1 MEAVLAFGILWVA
14 CAILIVILSDK
25 WSTLALLALNLL
37 IAAFLLTENDLT
49 GALVKAALGVASPL
63 IILLAVARTKQPQPR
78 FGTLPL
84 ISVALLTLALSYLVA
99 FSTQSQFPPG
109 RITES
114 YVLIA
119 LFGIAFLILVS
130 QRSILK
136 LLLGILVLENIGTLL
151 IAWGENTVLLSI
163 VAEVFVVLIAL
174 TIALIAL
181 MDFAEYGSIDGSK
194 LTNLRG

>member
-1 MEAVLAFGILWVA
+1 METVLAFGILWVI

-49 GALVKAALGVASPL
+49 GVLVKAALGIASPL
-63 IILLAVARTKQPQPR
+63 IILLAVARTKQPEPR

-84 ISVALLTLALSYLVA
+84 ILVALLTLALSYLVA

-114 YVLIA
+114 YVLVA

-151 IAWGENTVLLSI
+151 IAWGENTALLSI
-163 VAEVFVVLIAL
+163 VAEVFVVLITL

-181 MDFAEYGSIDGSK
+181 MDFAEYGSVDGSK

>member
-1 MEAVLAFGILWVA
+1 METVLAFGILWVI

-49 GALVKAALGVASPL
+49 GALVKAALGIASPL

-151 IAWGENTVLLSI
+151 IAWGENTALLSI
-163 VAEVFVVLIAL
+163 VAEVFVVLITL

-181 MDFAEYGSIDGSK
+181 MDFAEYGSIDGSN

>member
-1 MEAVLAFGILWVA
+1 METVLAFGILWVI

-37 IAAFLLTENDLT
+37 IAAFLLTENDLI
-49 GALVKAALGVASPL
+49 GALVKAALGIAAPI
-63 IILLAVARTKQPQPR
+63 IILLVIARTKQRPR

-84 ISVALLTLALSYLVA
+84 ISAALLTLALSYLVA
-99 FSTQSQFPPG
+99 FSMQSQFPAG

-114 YVLIA
+114 YALII

-130 QRSILK
+130 QTSIVK

-151 IAWGENTVLLSI
+151 IVWGENTALLSV
-163 VAEVFVVLIAL
+163 VAEVFVLLITL

>member
-1 MEAVLAFGILWVA
+1 METILAFGILWVV
-14 CAILIVILSDK
+14 CAILIVLLNDK
-25 WSTLALLALNLL
+25 WSTLALLALNVL
-37 IAAFLLTENDLT
+37 IATFLLTENDLI
-49 GALVKAALGVASPL
+49 GALVKAVLGIASPI
-63 IILLAVARTKQPQPR
+63 IILLVIARTKQPRPR
-78 FGTLPL
+78 FGTVPL
-84 ISVALLTLALSYLVA
+84 ISAALLTLALSYLVA
-99 FSTQSQFPPG
+99 FSMQSQFPAG

-114 YVLIA
+114 YALVM

-130 QRSILK
+130 QTSILK

-151 IAWGENTVLLSI
+151 IAWGENTALLSV
-163 VAEVFVVLIAL
+163 VAEVFVVLITL